1 VSKVSTHGTLG
12 RGNGITEIAENSVS
26 QALTEQSGR
35 NVYSLVPDV
44 ESEISPRVAAD
55 PESAAFMATNLQKA
69 AETSLP
75 STSPFSRREATET
88 IIVISLLPR
97 YQGPAYQ
104 EVAFVT
110 LVAPGPCLPRSGKAR
125 GGQSDVSFIQNGPSF
140 NESGASLIQDD
151 PSEHQSKRLAE
162 SG

>member
-1 VSKVSTHGTLG
+1 MSRVSTHGTPR

-75 STSPFSRREATET
+75 STSPFSRRGGHGNDYRH
-88 IIVISLLPR
+88 ISVTALPGPGLPR
-97 YQGPAYQ
+97 GGTCDTCSTRSRLA
-104 EVAFVT
+104 T
-110 LVAPGPCLPRSGKAR
+110 LGHGQRS
-125 GGQSDVSFIQNGPSF
+125 GQSDPYF
-140 NESGASLIQDD
+140 NQSD
-151 PSEHQSKRLAE
+151 PSLKT
-162 SG
+162 SGQKVRSRYLGITLL

>member
-1 VSKVSTHGTLG
+1 MSKVSTHGTLG

-104 EVAFVT
+104 EVALVT
-110 LVAPGPCLPRSGKAR
+110 LVAPGPGLPRSGKAR
-125 GGQSDVSFIQNGPSF
+125 EAAKATSHSFETTPFSIKAVP
-140 NESGASLIQDD
+140 L
-151 PSEHQSKRLAE
+151 
-162 SG
+162 

>member
-1 VSKVSTHGTLG
+1 MSKVSTHGTLG
-12 RGNGITEIAENSVS
+12 RGNGITEIVENSVS

-75 STSPFSRREATET
+75 STSPFSRRGDHGNDYRH
-88 IIVISLLPR
+88 ISVTALPR
-97 YQGPAYQ
+97 PR
-104 EVAFVT
+104 
-110 LVAPGPCLPRSGKAR
+110 LP
-125 GGQSDVSFIQNGPSF
+125 
-140 NESGASLIQDD
+140 
-151 PSEHQSKRLAE
+151 
-162 SG
+162 